1 MKSESQPGVVEL
13 MRMHV
18 EALYVH
24 DARSRIECTREW
36 RSSRAPRFFLGRTS
50 AGHLWRF
57 RSDLPDD
64 VARELEDLCRDEP
77 VSAELPPAPLHR
89 EEFARLLESHLPV
102 ERIWAGP
109 AHRLPSD
116 VVPGTRT
123 VGIREA
129 NADLLRGGLE
139 DWLEDVPHRQ
149 PFQGI
154 LEDGRVVSVCASV
167 RITGAAHEAGVE
179 TLPAFRRR
187 GHAADVVAGWAAEV
201 RKLRAVP
208 LYSTSWENTAS
219 RSVAARL
226 GSSMFGVDFHVT

>member
-1 MKSESQPGVVEL
+1 
-13 MRMHV
+13 MHV

-36 RSSRAPRFFLGRTS
+36 RSKRAPRFFLGRTS

-57 RSDLPDD
+57 RTDLPDD
-64 VARELEDLCRDEP
+64 LARELEDLCRDEP
-77 VSAELPPAPLHR
+77 VSDELPHSPLHR
-89 EEFARLLESHLPV
+89 EEFVRLLESHLPV

-109 AHRLPSD
+109 AHWLSSD
-116 VVPGTRT
+116 VVPSART
-123 VGIREA
+123 IEIRDA

-149 PFQGI
+149 PFQGVI
-154 LEDGRVVSVCASV
+154 EEGRAVSVCASV
-167 RITGAAHEAGVE
+167 RITDAAHEAGVE
-179 TLPAFRRR
+179 TLPDFRLR
-187 GHAADVVAGWAAEV
+187 GHAVDVVAGWAAAV